1 MALPTVA
8 CERPV
13 RADTHWNEVPF
24 AARIQ
29 SALAL
34 GNWKAMTPPFQ
45 PAACA
50 WSTHWPSVAGS
61 MKPLV
66 ASAAVPGLPMTSLF
80 KSTPFALI
88 SNRDEP
94 GNGPPEVL
102 SRPSQSVY
110 RPWL

>member
-1 MALPTVA
+1 M
-8 CERPV
+8 
-13 RADTHWNEVPF
+13 PF

-66 ASAAVPGLPMTSLF
+66 ASLAPPGLPMTSLL
-80 KSTPFALI
+80 SSNPFLGI
-88 SNRDEP
+88 SNNAEP
-94 GNGPPEVL
+94 VKGAPAVVMRPAQ
-102 SRPSQSVY
+102 SR
-110 RPWL
+110 